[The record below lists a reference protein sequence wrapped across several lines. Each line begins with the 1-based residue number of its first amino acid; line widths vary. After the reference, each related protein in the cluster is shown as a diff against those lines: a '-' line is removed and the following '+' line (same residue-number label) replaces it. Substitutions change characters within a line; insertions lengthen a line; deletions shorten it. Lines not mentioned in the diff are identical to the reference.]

1 MLAERKTLPL
11 WRRRRPKLLEME
23 RALGADPRTG
33 HNSDSERNV
42 IDRRRARRRA
52 SDARGRIRP
61 PT

>member
-1 MLAERKTLPL
+1 MLAERKTVPL

-23 RALGADPRTG
+23 CALGADPRTG

-42 IDRRRARRRA
+42 IGRRAARRRA

-61 PT
+61 PS